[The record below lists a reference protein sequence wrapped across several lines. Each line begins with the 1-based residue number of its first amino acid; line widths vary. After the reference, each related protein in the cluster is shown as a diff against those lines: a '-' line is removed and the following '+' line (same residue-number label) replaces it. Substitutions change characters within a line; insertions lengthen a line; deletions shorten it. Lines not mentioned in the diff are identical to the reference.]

1 MNYYMLDKN
10 DISVVRGIVDAKDVM
25 RELCI
30 TNAQFSK
37 MVRNEENYKGC
48 ILLPVETDE
57 EERRKVTSED
67 AEQFQ
72 LLGESKTGI
81 RYYITSYLRVVS
93 VSPIDGTEREMRIR
107 KSSETRYVVK
117 IRDGNRNKYISVL
130 GEAYKAFVGE
140 IKDKHIVVCDGD
152 LKIENLKLVDLSE
165 VNRLKNS
172 KKVKVGDKIYNSV
185 IECANKNFI
194 SVPYLYQM
202 LEGVKPNLIGVEL
215 V

>member
-1 MNYYMLDKN
+1 MKYYMLDIR
-10 DISVVRGIVDAKDVM
+10 DISNVRGIVNAKDVM
-25 RELCI
+25 RELGI
-30 TNAQFSK
+30 TNAQFTK
-37 MVRNEENYKGC
+37 MVRNEEIYNGC
-48 ILLPVETDE
+48 ILVPVIRESGRELPTSESE
-57 EERRKVTSED
+57 ELYQLVGESDSGFRYYVTSH
-67 AEQFQ
+67 
-72 LLGESKTGI
+72 I
-81 RYYITSYLRVVS
+81 RVVS
-93 VSPIDGTEREMRIR
+93 VSPFDGTEREMRIR

-117 IRDGNRNKYISVL
+117 IIDGKRKKYISVL

-152 LKIENLKLVDLSE
+152 LKIENLMLVDLSE

-202 LEGVKPNLIGVEL
+202 LEGVKPNLIGVEF

>member
-1 MNYYMLDKN
+1 MQYYMLDKK
-10 DISVVRGIVDAKDVM
+10 DISKVRCIVSAKDVIK
-25 RELCI
+25 ELGI
-30 TNAQFSK
+30 TNAQFTK
-37 MVRNEENYKGC
+37 MVRNEEIYKGC
-48 ILLPVETDE
+48 ILVPVIRESGRELP
-57 EERRKVTSED
+57 TSES
-67 AEQFQ
+67 EELYQ
-72 LLGESKTGI
+72 LVCESDSGF
-81 RYYITSYLRVVS
+81 RYYITSHIRVVS
-93 VSPIDGTEREMRIR
+93 VSPIDGREREMRIR
-107 KSSETRYVVK
+107 KTSETRYAAQIV
-117 IRDGNRNKYISVL
+117 DGKRKKYISVL

-194 SVPYLYQM
+194 SVPYMYQM

>member
-1 MNYYMLDKN
+1 MQYYMLDKK
-10 DISVVRGIVDAKDVM
+10 DISKVRGIVSAKDVIK
-25 RELCI
+25 ELGI
-30 TNAQFSK
+30 TNAKFTK
-37 MVRNEENYKGC
+37 MVRNEEIYKGC
-48 ILLPVETDE
+48 ILVPVIRESGRELPTSESE
-57 EERRKVTSED
+57 ELYQLVGESDSGYRYYVTSH
-67 AEQFQ
+67 
-72 LLGESKTGI
+72 I
-81 RYYITSYLRVVS
+81 RVVS
-93 VSPIDGTEREMRIR
+93 VSPIDGREREMRIR
-107 KSSETRYVVK
+107 KTSETRYAAQIV
-117 IRDGNRNKYISVL
+117 DGKRKKYISVL

>member
-1 MNYYMLDKN
+1 MQYYMLDKK
-10 DISVVRGIVDAKDVM
+10 DISKVRGIVSAKDVIK
-25 RELCI
+25 ELGI
-30 TNAQFSK
+30 TNAQFTK
-37 MVRNEENYKGC
+37 MVRNEEIYNGC
-48 ILLPVETDE
+48 ILVPVIRESGRELP
-57 EERRKVTSED
+57 TSES
-67 AEQFQ
+67 EELYQ
-72 LLGESKTGI
+72 LVCESDSGF
-81 RYYITSYLRVVS
+81 RYYITSHIRVVS
-93 VSPIDGTEREMRIR
+93 VSPFDGVEREMCIR
-107 KSSETRYVVK
+107 KTSETRCAAQIV
-117 IRDGNRNKYISVL
+117 DGKRKKHISVL
-130 GEAYKAFVGE
+130 GEAYKAFIGE

-194 SVPYLYQM
+194 SVPYMYQM

>member
-1 MNYYMLDKN
+1 MQYYMLDKK
-10 DISVVRGIVDAKDVM
+10 DISKVRGIVSAKDIIK
-25 RELCI
+25 ELGI

-37 MVRNEENYKGC
+37 MVRNEEIYNGC
-48 ILLPVETDE
+48 ILVPVIRESDRELPTSESE
-57 EERRKVTSED
+57 ELYQLIGESDSGYRYYVTSH
-67 AEQFQ
+67 
-72 LLGESKTGI
+72 I
-81 RYYITSYLRVVS
+81 RVVS
-93 VSPIDGTEREMRIR
+93 VSPFDGVEREMCIR

-117 IRDGNRNKYISVL
+117 IIDGKRKKYISVL
-130 GEAYKAFVGE
+130 GEEYKAFIGE
-140 IKDKHIVVCDGD
+140 IKDKHIVVRDGD

-194 SVPYLYQM
+194 SVPYMYQM

>member
-1 MNYYMLDKN
+1 MQYYMLDKR
-10 DISVVRGIVDAKDVM
+10 DISNVCGIVDAKDVM
-25 RELCI
+25 RELGI
-30 TNAQFSK
+30 TNAQFTK
-37 MVRNEENYKGC
+37 MVRNEEAYKGC
-48 ILLPVETDE
+48 ILLPIETDE

-72 LLGESKTGI
+72 LLGEGDNGF
-81 RYYITSYLRVVS
+81 RYYITSHLKVVS

-107 KSSETRYVVK
+107 KTSETRYVVK

-130 GEAYKAFVGE
+130 GEAYKAFIGE

-194 SVPYLYQM
+194 SVPYMYQM

>member
-1 MNYYMLDKN
+1 MQYYMLDKR
-10 DISVVRGIVDAKDVM
+10 DISNVRGIVNAKDVM
-25 RELCI
+25 RELGI

-37 MVRNEENYKGC
+37 MVRNEEIYKGC
-48 ILLPVETDE
+48 ILVPVIRESGRELP
-57 EERRKVTSED
+57 TSES
-67 AEQFQ
+67 EELYQ
-72 LLGESKTGI
+72 LVCESDSGF
-81 RYYITSYLRVVS
+81 RYYITSHIRVVS

-152 LKIENLKLVDLSE
+152 LKIENLRLKNLSE
-165 VNRLKNS
+165 VNRVKNP
-172 KKVKVGDKIYNSV
+172 KKVRIGDKVYNS
-185 IECANKNFI
+185 ITECANKNFI
-194 SVPYLYQM
+194 SVPYMYQM

>member
-1 MNYYMLDKN
+1 MQYYMLDKN
-10 DISVVRGIVDAKDVM
+10 DISKVKGIVSAKDIIK
-25 RELCI
+25 ELGI

-37 MVRNEENYKGC
+37 MVRNEEIYNGC
-48 ILLPVETDE
+48 ILVPVIRESDRELPTSESE
-57 EERRKVTSED
+57 ELYQLIGESDSGYRYYVTSH
-67 AEQFQ
+67 
-72 LLGESKTGI
+72 I
-81 RYYITSYLRVVS
+81 RVVS
-93 VSPIDGTEREMRIR
+93 VSPFDGVEREMCIR

-117 IRDGNRNKYISVL
+117 IIDGKRKKYISVL
-130 GEAYKAFVGE
+130 CEAYKAFIGG

-194 SVPYLYQM
+194 SVPYMYQM

>member
-1 MNYYMLDKN
+1 MLDKN
-10 DISVVRGIVDAKDVM
+10 DISVVRGIVNTKDVM
-25 RELCI
+25 KELGI

-37 MVRNEENYKGC
+37 MVRNEETYKGC

-93 VSPIDGTEREMRIR
+93 VSPFDGTEREMRIR
-107 KSSETRYVVK
+107 KTSETRYVVK
-117 IRDGNRNKYISVL
+117 IIDGKRKKYISVL

-152 LKIENLKLVDLSE
+152 LKIENLMLVDLSE

-202 LEGVKPNLIGVEL
+202 LEGVKPNLIGVEF

>member
-1 MNYYMLDKN
+1 MQYYMLDKN
-10 DISVVRGIVDAKDVM
+10 DISVVRGIVSSKDVM
-25 RELCI
+25 KELGI

-37 MVRNEENYKGC
+37 MVRNEKAYKGC
-48 ILLPVETDE
+48 ILVPVIRESDRELPTSESDE
-57 EERRKVTSED
+57 LYQLIGESDSGYRYYVTSH
-67 AEQFQ
+67 
-72 LLGESKTGI
+72 I
-81 RYYITSYLRVVS
+81 RVVS
-93 VSPIDGTEREMRIR
+93 VSPFDGVEREMCIR

-117 IRDGNRNKYISVL
+117 IIDGKRKKYISVL
-130 GEAYKAFVGE
+130 GEAYKAFIGE

-172 KKVKVGDKIYNSV
+172 KKVKDGDKIYNSV

-194 SVPYLYQM
+194 SVPYMYQM

>member
-1 MNYYMLDKN
+1 MQYYMLDKN
-10 DISVVRGIVDAKDVM
+10 DISEVRGVVSAKDIIK
-25 RELCI
+25 ELGI

-37 MVRNEENYKGC
+37 MVRNEKAYKGC
-48 ILLPVETDE
+48 ILVPVIRESDRELPTSESE
-57 EERRKVTSED
+57 ELYQLIGESDSGYRYYVTSH
-67 AEQFQ
+67 
-72 LLGESKTGI
+72 I
-81 RYYITSYLRVVS
+81 RVVS
-93 VSPIDGTEREMRIR
+93 VSPFDGVEREMCIR

-117 IRDGNRNKYISVL
+117 IIDGKRKKYISVL
-130 GEAYKAFVGE
+130 GEAYKAFIGE

-194 SVPYLYQM
+194 SVPYMYQM

>member
-1 MNYYMLDKN
+1 MHYYMLDKN
-10 DISVVRGIVDAKDVM
+10 DISVVRGIVNAKDVM

-37 MVRNEENYKGC
+37 MVRNEEVYNGC
-48 ILLPVETDE
+48 ILVPVIRESGRELPTSESE
-57 EERRKVTSED
+57 ELYQLVGESDSGYRYYVTSH
-67 AEQFQ
+67 
-72 LLGESKTGI
+72 I
-81 RYYITSYLRVVS
+81 RVVS
-93 VSPIDGTEREMRIR
+93 VSPFDGTEREMRIR
-107 KSSETRYVVK
+107 KTSETRYVVK
-117 IRDGNRNKYISVL
+117 IIDGKRKKYISVL

-172 KKVKVGDKIYNSV
+172 KKVKVGDKIYNS
-185 IECANKNFI
+185 IAECANKNFI

-202 LEGVKPNLIGVEL
+202 LEGVKPNLIGVEFA
-215 V
+215 

>member
-1 MNYYMLDKN
+1 MQYYMLEKN
-10 DISVVRGIVDAKDVM
+10 DISVVRGIVSSKDVM
-25 RELCI
+25 RELGI

-37 MVRNEENYKGC
+37 MIRNEEVYNGC
-48 ILLPVETDE
+48 ILVPVIRESGRELPTSESE
-57 EERRKVTSED
+57 ELYQLIGESDSGYRYYVTSH
-67 AEQFQ
+67 
-72 LLGESKTGI
+72 I
-81 RYYITSYLRVVS
+81 RVVS
-93 VSPIDGTEREMRIR
+93 VSPFDGVEREMCIR

-117 IRDGNRNKYISVL
+117 IIDGKRKKYISVL
-130 GEAYKAFVGE
+130 CEAYKAFIGG

-194 SVPYLYQM
+194 SVPYMYQM

>member
-1 MNYYMLDKN
+1 MQYYMLDKK
-10 DISVVRGIVDAKDVM
+10 DISKVRGIVSAKDIIK
-25 RELCI
+25 ELGI

-37 MVRNEENYKGC
+37 MVRNEEAYNGC
-48 ILLPVETDE
+48 ILVPVIRESGRELP
-57 EERRKVTSED
+57 TSES
-67 AEQFQ
+67 EELYQ
-72 LLGESKTGI
+72 LICEGDSGF
-81 RYYITSYLRVVS
+81 RYYITSHIRVVS
-93 VSPIDGTEREMRIR
+93 VSPFDGTEREMRIR
-107 KSSETRYVVK
+107 KTSETRYVVK

-202 LEGVKPNLIGVEL
+202 LEGVKPNLIGVEF

>member
-1 MNYYMLDKN
+1 MQYYMLDKK
-10 DISVVRGIVDAKDVM
+10 DISKVRGIVSAKDVIK
-25 RELCI
+25 ELGI
-30 TNAQFSK
+30 TNAKFTK
-37 MVRNEENYKGC
+37 MVRNEEIYKGC
-48 ILLPVETDE
+48 ILVPVIQNSGRELPTSESE
-57 EERRKVTSED
+57 ELYQLVGESDSGYRYYVTSH
-67 AEQFQ
+67 
-72 LLGESKTGI
+72 I
-81 RYYITSYLRVVS
+81 RVVS
-93 VSPIDGTEREMRIR
+93 VSPFDGTEREMRIR
-107 KSSETRYVVK
+107 KTSETRYVVK

-152 LKIENLKLVDLSE
+152 LKIENLKLLDLSE
-165 VNRLKNS
+165 INRLKNS

>member
-10 DISVVRGIVDAKDVM
+10 DISVVRGIVNTKDVM
-25 RELCI
+25 RELGI
-30 TNAQFSK
+30 TNAQFTK
-37 MVRNEENYKGC
+37 MVRNEEVYNGC
-48 ILLPVETDE
+48 ILVPVIRESGRELPTSESE
-57 EERRKVTSED
+57 ELYQLVGESDSGYRYYVTSH
-67 AEQFQ
+67 
-72 LLGESKTGI
+72 I
-81 RYYITSYLRVVS
+81 RVVS
-93 VSPIDGTEREMRIR
+93 VSPFDGTEREMRIR
-107 KSSETRYVVK
+107 KTSETRYVVK
-117 IRDGNRNKYISVL
+117 IIDGKRKKYISVL

-152 LKIENLKLVDLSE
+152 LKIENLMLVDLSE

-202 LEGVKPNLIGVEL
+202 LEGVKPNLIGVEF

>member
-1 MNYYMLDKN
+1 MLDKN
-10 DISVVRGIVDAKDVM
+10 DISKVKGIVSAKDIIK
-25 RELCI
+25 ELGI

-37 MVRNEENYKGC
+37 MVRNEEIYNGC
-48 ILLPVETDE
+48 ILVPVIRESDRELPTSESE
-57 EERRKVTSED
+57 ELYQLIGESDSGYRYYVTSH
-67 AEQFQ
+67 
-72 LLGESKTGI
+72 I
-81 RYYITSYLRVVS
+81 RVVS
-93 VSPIDGTEREMRIR
+93 VSPFDGVEREMCIR

-117 IRDGNRNKYISVL
+117 IIDGKRKKYISVL
-130 GEAYKAFVGE
+130 CEAYKAFIGG

-194 SVPYLYQM
+194 SVPYMYQM

>member
-1 MNYYMLDKN
+1 MKYYMLDIR
-10 DISVVRGIVDAKDVM
+10 DISNVRGIVNAKDVIK
-25 RELCI
+25 ELGI

-37 MVRNEENYKGC
+37 MVRNEEIYNGC
-48 ILLPVETDE
+48 ILVPVIRESGRELPTSESE
-57 EERRKVTSED
+57 ELYQLIGESDSGYRYYVTSH
-67 AEQFQ
+67 
-72 LLGESKTGI
+72 I
-81 RYYITSYLRVVS
+81 RVVS
-93 VSPIDGTEREMRIR
+93 VSPFDGVEKEIHIR
-107 KSSETRYVVK
+107 KTSGTRYAAQIV
-117 IRDGNRNKYISVL
+117 DGKRKKHISVL

-194 SVPYLYQM
+194 SVPYMYQM

>member
-1 MNYYMLDKN
+1 MQYYMLDKR
-10 DISVVRGIVDAKDVM
+10 DISNVHGIVDAKDVM
-25 RELCI
+25 RELGI
-30 TNAQFSK
+30 TNAQFHK
-37 MVRNEENYKGC
+37 MLRNEEIYKGC
-48 ILLPVETDE
+48 ILVPVIRESGRELP
-57 EERRKVTSED
+57 TSES
-67 AEQFQ
+67 EELYQ
-72 LLGESKTGI
+72 LVGESDSGF
-81 RYYITSYLRVVS
+81 RYYITSHIRVVS
-93 VSPIDGTEREMRIR
+93 VSPFDGVEREIRIR
-107 KSSETRYVVK
+107 KTSETRYAAQIV
-117 IRDGNRNKYISVL
+117 DGKRKKHISVL

-172 KKVKVGDKIYNSV
+172 KKVKVGDKIYNSI

-194 SVPYLYQM
+194 SVPYMYQM

>member
-1 MNYYMLDKN
+1 MQYYMLDKR
-10 DISVVRGIVDAKDVM
+10 DISNVCGIVSSKDVM
-25 RELCI
+25 RELGI

-37 MVRNEENYKGC
+37 MVRNEEIYNGC
-48 ILLPVETDE
+48 ILVPVIRESDRELPTSESE
-57 EERRKVTSED
+57 ELYQLVGESDSGYRYYVTSH
-67 AEQFQ
+67 
-72 LLGESKTGI
+72 I
-81 RYYITSYLRVVS
+81 RVVS
-93 VSPIDGTEREMRIR
+93 VSPFDGMEKEIHIR
-107 KSSETRYVVK
+107 KTSETRYAAQIV
-117 IRDGNRNKYISVL
+117 DGKRKKYISVL
-130 GEAYKAFVGE
+130 GEAYKAFIGE

-194 SVPYLYQM
+194 SVPYMYQM

>member
-10 DISVVRGIVDAKDVM
+10 DISVVRGIVNTKDVM
-25 RELCI
+25 KELGI
-30 TNAQFSK
+30 TNAQFTK
-37 MVRNEENYKGC
+37 MVRNEEIYNGC
-48 ILLPVETDE
+48 ILVPVIRESGRELPTSESE
-57 EERRKVTSED
+57 ELYQLVGESDSGYRYYVTSH
-67 AEQFQ
+67 
-72 LLGESKTGI
+72 I
-81 RYYITSYLRVVS
+81 RVVS
-93 VSPIDGTEREMRIR
+93 VSPFDGTEREMRIR

-117 IRDGNRNKYISVL
+117 IIDGKRKKYISVL
-130 GEAYKAFVGE
+130 GEAYKAFIGE

-172 KKVKVGDKIYNSV
+172 KKVKVGDKIYNS
-185 IECANKNFI
+185 IAECANKNFI

>member
-1 MNYYMLDKN
+1 MQYYMLDKR
-10 DISVVRGIVDAKDVM
+10 DISNVRGIVSSKDVM
-25 RELCI
+25 KELGI
-30 TNAQFSK
+30 TNAQFSR
-37 MVRNEENYKGC
+37 MVRCEEAYKGC
-48 ILLPVETDE
+48 ILVPVIRESGRELP
-57 EERRKVTSED
+57 TSES
-67 AEQFQ
+67 EELYQ
-72 LLGESKTGI
+72 LVCESDSGF
-81 RYYITSYLRVVS
+81 RYYITSHIRVVS
-93 VSPIDGTEREMRIR
+93 VSPFDGVEREMCIR
-107 KSSETRYVVK
+107 KSSENRYVVK
-117 IRDGNRNKYISVL
+117 IKDGKRKKYISVL

-140 IKDKHIVVCDGD
+140 IKDKHIVVCEGD

-202 LEGVKPNLIGVEL
+202 LEGVKPNLIGVEF

>member
-1 MNYYMLDKN
+1 MQYYMLDKN
-10 DISVVRGIVDAKDVM
+10 DISVVRGIVSSKDVM
-25 RELCI
+25 KELGI

-37 MVRNEENYKGC
+37 MVRNEETYKGC
-48 ILLPVETDE
+48 ILLPIETDE

-81 RYYITSYLRVVS
+81 RYYVTSHIRVVS
-93 VSPIDGTEREMRIR
+93 VSPFDGTEREMRIR

-130 GEAYKAFVGE
+130 GEVYKAFVGE

-152 LKIENLKLVDLSE
+152 LKIENLRLKNLSE
-165 VNRLKNS
+165 VNRVKNP
-172 KKVKVGDKIYNSV
+172 KKVRIGDKVYNS
-185 IECANKNFI
+185 ITECANKNFI
-194 SVPYLYQM
+194 SVPYMYQM

>member
-1 MNYYMLDKN
+1 MQYYMLDKN
-10 DISVVRGIVDAKDVM
+10 DISKVRGIVSAKDIIK
-25 RELCI
+25 ELGI

-37 MVRNEENYKGC
+37 MVRNEEVYNGC
-48 ILLPVETDE
+48 ILVPVIRESGRELP
-57 EERRKVTSED
+57 TSES
-67 AEQFQ
+67 EELYQ
-72 LLGESKTGI
+72 LVCESDSGF
-81 RYYITSYLRVVS
+81 RYYITSHIRVVS
-93 VSPIDGTEREMRIR
+93 VSPFDGVEKEIHIR
-107 KSSETRYVVK
+107 KTSENRYAAQIV
-117 IRDGNRNKYISVL
+117 DGKRKKHISVL

-194 SVPYLYQM
+194 SVPYMYQM

>member
-1 MNYYMLDKN
+1 MQYYMVYKR
-10 DISVVRGIVDAKDVM
+10 DISKVRGIVSAKDVIK
-25 RELCI
+25 ELGI
-30 TNAQFSK
+30 TNAQFTK
-37 MVRNEENYKGC
+37 MVRNEEIYKGC
-48 ILLPVETDE
+48 ILVPVIRESGRELP
-57 EERRKVTSED
+57 TSES
-67 AEQFQ
+67 EELYQ
-72 LLGESKTGI
+72 LVCESDSGY

-93 VSPIDGTEREMRIR
+93 VSPFDGTEREMRIR
-107 KSSETRYVVK
+107 KTSETRYVVK

-130 GEAYKAFVGE
+130 GEVYKAFVGE
-140 IKDKHIVVCDGD
+140 INDKHIVVCDGD

>member
-1 MNYYMLDKN
+1 MQYYMLDKN
-10 DISVVRGIVDAKDVM
+10 DISVVRGIVSSKDVM
-25 RELCI
+25 KELGI
-30 TNAQFSK
+30 TNAQFSR
-37 MVRNEENYKGC
+37 MVRNEEIYNGC
-48 ILLPVETDE
+48 ILVPVIRESDRELPTSESE
-57 EERRKVTSED
+57 ELYQLIGESDSGYRYYVTSH
-67 AEQFQ
+67 
-72 LLGESKTGI
+72 I
-81 RYYITSYLRVVS
+81 RVVS
-93 VSPIDGTEREMRIR
+93 VSPFDGVEREMCIR

-117 IRDGNRNKYISVL
+117 IIDGKRKKYISVL
-130 GEAYKAFVGE
+130 CEAYKAFIGG

-194 SVPYLYQM
+194 SVPYMYQM

>member
-1 MNYYMLDKN
+1 MQYYMLDKN
-10 DISVVRGIVDAKDVM
+10 DISVVRGIVNTKDVM
-25 RELCI
+25 RELGI
-30 TNAQFSK
+30 TNAQFHK
-37 MVRNEENYKGC
+37 MLRNEETYKGC
-48 ILLPVETDE
+48 ILLPIETDE

-67 AEQFQ
+67 DEQFQ

-93 VSPIDGTEREMRIR
+93 VSPFDGTEREMRIR
-107 KSSETRYVVK
+107 KTSETRYVVK
-117 IRDGNRNKYISVL
+117 IIDGKRKKYISVL

>member
-1 MNYYMLDKN
+1 MLDKN
-10 DISVVRGIVDAKDVM
+10 DISVVRGIVTAKDVM
-25 RELCI
+25 MELGI
-30 TNAQFSK
+30 TNAQFTK
-37 MVRNEENYKGC
+37 MVRNEEIYKGC
-48 ILLPVETDE
+48 ILVPIIQDSGRELPTSESE
-57 EERRKVTSED
+57 ELYQLIGESDSGYRYYVTSH
-67 AEQFQ
+67 
-72 LLGESKTGI
+72 I
-81 RYYITSYLRVVS
+81 RVVS
-93 VSPIDGTEREMRIR
+93 VSPIDGREREMRIR
-107 KSSETRYVVK
+107 KTSETRYAAQIV
-117 IRDGNRNKYISVL
+117 DGKRKKYISVL

-194 SVPYLYQM
+194 SVPYMYQM
-202 LEGVKPNLIGVEL
+202 LEGVKPNLIGVEF